1 MEKKKQKEL
10 LIELMNMDKKD
21 TSVDWLFDQLWET
34 PKDKLAWFK
43 ILMEAKAIHE
53 QQIKEAYLAG
63 DCQNQT
69 AEQYYNQTYE

>member
-1 MEKKKQKEL
+1 M
-10 LIELMNMDKKD
+10 
-21 TSVDWLFDQLWET
+21 FDQLWET
-34 PKDKLAWFK
+34 PKDKFAWFK

-63 DCQNQT
+63 DCHNQT

>member
-1 MEKKKQKEL
+1 M
-10 LIELMNMDKKD
+10 
-21 TSVDWLFDQLWET
+21 FDQLWET
-34 PKDKLAWFK
+34 PKDKLDWFK

-69 AEQYYNQTYE
+69 AGQYYNQTYE